1 MPENLYLTMSL
12 FSKLTDK
19 IKEKGEQ
26 MGAEMSF
33 FQHLE
38 ALRWHLVRSALAIL
52 VFATVAFIYFD
63 DIFANIIMGP
73 THTDFFTYRMMCNMG
88 HALHNMSSYFNADSF
103 CVKSINV
110 KLINTELAGQFNLQ
124 LNSSIMIGLI
134 VGVPYLLYE
143 VWRFIRPALH
153 DKERRAASGFV
164 FYASFLFLLGVLF
177 GYFIITPLSIRFLA
191 SYTVSSQIE
200 NMYSSDSFISSE
212 TMLTLLAGLVF
223 QLPIV
228 IYILANL
235 GIVTAKFMRDKRRYA
250 IVAVLILAAII
261 TPSPDALTMMI
272 VALPLYVLFEFSILV
287 ASYVER
293 RNKKRDDELM
303 VQ

>member
-1 MPENLYLTMSL
+1 
-12 FSKLTDK
+12 
-19 IKEKGEQ
+19 

-52 VFATVAFIYFD
+52 IFAIVAFIYFD
-63 DIFANIIMGP
+63 EIFANVIMGP
-73 THTDFFTYRMMCNMG
+73 THTNFFTYRMMCNMG

-235 GIVTAKFMRDKRRYA
+235 GIVTPKFMRDKRRYA

-293 RNKKRDDELM
+293 RNKKRDDDLM

>member
-1 MPENLYLTMSL
+1 MPGNLYLTMSL

>member
-1 MPENLYLTMSL
+1 
-12 FSKLTDK
+12 
-19 IKEKGEQ
+19 

-52 VFATVAFIYFD
+52 IFAIVAFIYFD
-63 DIFANIIMGP
+63 EIFANVIMGP
-73 THTDFFTYRMMCNMG
+73 THTNFFTYRMMCNMG
-88 HALHNMSSYFNADSF
+88 HALHNISSYFNADSF

-235 GIVTAKFMRDKRRYA
+235 GIVTPKFMRDKRRYA